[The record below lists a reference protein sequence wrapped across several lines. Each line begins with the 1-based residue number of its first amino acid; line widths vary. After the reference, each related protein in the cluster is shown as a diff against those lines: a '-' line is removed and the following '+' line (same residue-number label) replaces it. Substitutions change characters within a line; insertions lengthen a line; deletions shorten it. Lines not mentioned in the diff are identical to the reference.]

1 MTIDQEIYLKV
12 CISSKLLPFIRK
24 HHLKDNY
31 AIWPDL
37 ASSHYAE
44 DVLDFLI
51 ENNINHVD
59 KFDQPANLSEARPIE
74 DFWSILKGKV
84 YENNW
89 KAN

>member
-1 MTIDQEIYLKV
+1 MYFGLIQ
-12 CISSKLLPFIRK
+12 
-24 HHLKDNY
+24 
-31 AIWPDL
+31 L
-37 ASSHYAE
+37 AHIMQKM
-44 DVLDFLI
+44 FQTCLI

-59 KFDQPANLSEARPIE
+59 KFDKPKHLPEARPIE

>member
-1 MTIDQEIYLKV
+1 M
-12 CISSKLLPFIRK
+12 
-24 HHLKDNY
+24 
-31 AIWPDL
+31 
-37 ASSHYAE
+37 
-44 DVLDFLI
+44 

-59 KFDQPANLSEARPIE
+59 KFDQPVNLSEARPIE